1 MLNYLYLFFIGTFIG
16 SYFSSLVFEDT
27 KLLITK
33 RRSKCQKCKNKL
45 KSWMLVPVFSY
56 LAVSGRC
63 HYCKEDISMAYPLL
77 ELITGAS
84 FVLLSLNYTY
94 DLSQIFILS
103 TMALFIASSFSDQ
116 KNLEISNTLIYSTL
130 TFGLIY
136 MFLNFNSDLIYGFI
150 TGGLF
155 FEIQRYISKGKW
167 VGQADAYFAATIGC
181 LMGFELTI
189 LTIFLS
195 YWLATIYVIPKLL
208 SRSINMKSKLPF
220 IPFLTLSFFLVN
232 FFYDIIVINLNYF

>member
-1 MLNYLYLFFIGTFIG
+1 MLNYLYLFFVGTFIG
-16 SYFSSLVFEDT
+16 SYFSSLIFSNKKT
-27 KLLITK
+27 IISK
-33 RRSKCQKCKNKL
+33 RRSSCQSCNNQL
-45 KSWMLVPVFSY
+45 QSWMLVPVFSY
-56 LAVSGRC
+56 LALSGKC
-63 HYCKEDISMAYPLL
+63 HYCKSEISMSYPLL
-77 ELITGAS
+77 ELITGSS

-94 DLSQIFILS
+94 DLNQIFILS
-103 TMALFIASSFSDQ
+103 IMALFIASSFSDQ
-116 KNLEISNTLIYSTL
+116 KNLEISDTLIYSTL
-130 TFGLIY
+130 TFGLLY
-136 MFLNFNSDLIYGFI
+136 MILNFNIDLIYGFL

-181 LMGFELTI
+181 IMGFKLTL

-195 YWLATIYVIPKLL
+195 YWLATIFVTPKLL

-232 FFYDIIVINLNYF
+232 FFYDIIVINLNYI